1 MIYGISLNKNNR
13 GTLCAELIK
22 ILREKILKGDIK
34 NGEKLPSSRVLSRE
48 LGVARNTVVEAFEQL
63 IAEGYLETRSGSGTY
78 VKVISN
84 LSLYR
89 SEETS
94 TENERVKAEFPKG
107 TIVFDTGTPDN
118 TLFPT
123 DVWGA
128 TLKRVCQAA
137 PARVFGYADKSG
149 IRELKEALCRYLYRS
164 RGVAA
169 APKNLF
175 VVSGTSGGLSLIA
188 DVFSS
193 GGRKIAVE
201 NPCMDFVTGIFS
213 VRGYVIYPVPVDRE
227 GMISTRLSSV
237 CEQPP
242 SLIYTVPSHQFP
254 TGAVLS
260 ASRRLELLEYAT
272 KKSAYIIE
280 DDYDSEYNYCI
291 KPIQSLYSLE
301 RQRTIY
307 VGTFSKIFSPAI
319 RLGYI
324 IVPDA
329 LIARFEKTA
338 EQMNIGTD
346 ALTQLAM
353 AEIIDRRLLDR
364 HIYKMKKVYA
374 AKRKLIIECVQKSF
388 GSHAEILGENAGLHL
403 LVCLDKEISQEN
415 ILKSGVYAES
425 ADYYS
430 SEGSQYKNTIILG
443 YGNLNDFQIETGVE
457 RLSKALGY
465 N

>member
-1 MIYGISLNKNNR
+1 
-13 GTLCAELIK
+13 
-22 ILREKILKGDIK
+22 
-34 NGEKLPSSRVLSRE
+34 
-48 LGVARNTVVEAFEQL
+48 
-63 IAEGYLETRSGSGTY
+63 
-78 VKVISN
+78 
-84 LSLYR
+84 
-89 SEETS
+89 
-94 TENERVKAEFPKG
+94 
-107 TIVFDTGTPDN
+107 
-118 TLFPT
+118 
-123 DVWGA
+123 
-128 TLKRVCQAA
+128 
-137 PARVFGYADKSG
+137 
-149 IRELKEALCRYLYRS
+149 
-164 RGVAA
+164 
-169 APKNLF
+169 
-175 VVSGTSGGLSLIA
+175 
-188 DVFSS
+188 
-193 GGRKIAVE
+193 
-201 NPCMDFVTGIFS
+201 MDFVTGIFS

-403 LVCLDKEISQEN
+403 LVCLDREISQEN